1 MEEVYDTVGNVVRD
15 LATQCDCGLTGG
27 CEKCRPPSTELQVKF
42 IFPKKEVKKRE
53 DYNTKRFRRRT

>member
-27 CEKCRPPSTELQVKF
+27 CEKCRPPITELQVKF
-42 IFPKKEVKKRE
+42 IFPKKFQRNSYFSKKGGE
-53 DYNTKRFRRRT
+53 KT